1 MGFSKFALLATMGEL
16 LCLRMRA
23 GEWVK
28 PVGLGWRMLV
38 WGVIGAAIALMFQV
52 FNVGAREVMDQ
63 GLLPG
68 KGTPLQTLATAF
80 WISTVMNVTFGPLM
94 MCAQPECGTVTGG
107 ECHDGLHAL
116 RRALILSRGL
126 SLAAA

>member
-1 MGFSKFALLATMGEL
+1 MKLGDFLWSAALVLVIGLFALPATRDVLIAWTRAYPLVMGFSKFALLATMGEL

-38 WGVIGAAIALMFQV
+38 WGVIGAAMALMFQV
-52 FNVGAREVMDQ
+52 FNAGAREVMDQ

-68 KGTPLQTLATAF
+68 KGTHCRL
-80 WISTVMNVTFGPLM
+80 W
-94 MCAQPECGTVTGG
+94 
-107 ECHDGLHAL
+107 
-116 RRALILSRGL
+116 
-126 SLAAA
+126 